1 MEASQYRRSCTTSG
15 LLEDI
20 CAKVDKSSSF
30 TINEMD
36 PLFVIEQNWYNCLT
50 MSLCARDE

>member
-20 CAKVDKSSSF
+20 CTKVDKSSSF
-30 TINEMD
+30 IINEMD